1 MKRHL
6 SSRSRSSK
14 SSQDSLYNFCTPIE
28 QGEEGEECEIK
39 KYHPKSKAKHNSTKS
54 EITPDIPNINNF
66 LEIRK
71 NIFGIELP
79 ETISSIPIDC
89 ITITGNDFFINK
101 AQITNNKDIKIN
113 GYLSNGCYGSI
124 FIASHTSNKYVIKF
138 MNAHVNNIN
147 EIKAMIDIRNALKE
161 DKFPIPNFLYMAYYY
176 FKCNKFTI
184 DEKTKKTINSQ
195 VSATSRN
202 IGDDIEISITRDY
215 SLIVLE
221 YFDDTIK
228 KLLPTISSNFNITE
242 SDKREIYNSIFSQ
255 MILALYILHNK
266 FNYIHNDAHLENFL
280 YKTVVKEN
288 NYFHYNING
297 QNYYIKNCGY
307 LVALSDYGLC
317 RKSTDYDGANI
328 NKKKFKDYFYTITQL
343 LRNISTIKD
352 IDPSFYDKY
361 IKEIIKNCGE
371 INFEDHNEKIFLDTI
386 LTSYLGAKQ
395 LLSSKEKTINN
406 EPYIC

>member
-14 SSQDSLYNFCTPIE
+14 SSQDSLFNFCTPIE
-28 QGEEGEECEIK
+28 QGDGEVCEFK
-39 KYHPKSKAKHNSTKS
+39 NYPPKSKARHNSPES
-54 EITPDIPNINNF
+54 EITPPNINNF
-66 LEIRK
+66 LDIRK

-79 ETISSIPIDC
+79 ETISSTPIDC
-89 ITITGNDFFINK
+89 ITITGNEFFINN

-138 MNAHVNNIN
+138 MNSHVNNIN

-161 DKFPIPNFLYMAYYY
+161 DRFPIPNFLYMAYYY

-184 DEKTKKTINSQ
+184 DDEIKTSINSQ
-195 VSATSRN
+195 GSATSRN
-202 IGDDIEISITRDY
+202 ISDDIEVSITRDY

-228 KLLPTISSNFNITE
+228 KLLPTISSNVNITD
-242 SDKREIYNSIFSQ
+242 SNKRDIYNSIFSQ

-307 LVALSDYGLC
+307 LVVLSDYGLC
-317 RKSTDYDGANI
+317 RKMSDYDDI
-328 NKKKFKDYFYTITQL
+328 NKKIFKDYFYTITQL
-343 LRNISTIKD
+343 LRNISNIQD
-352 IDPSFYDKY
+352 IDFSFYNNY
-361 IKEIIKNCGE
+361 IIEIAKNCGE
-371 INFEDHNEKIFLDTI
+371 INFKKHNENMFLYTI

-395 LLSSKEKTINN
+395 LLSSKEIKINN
-406 EPYIC
+406 DPYIC